1 MNKEVYDL
9 ACTYKRCFTETTD
22 GKAILDDLRKG
33 YCRVTTFHVE
43 PVAMGFLEG
52 HRDVVLRIDHLIEM
66 ASKPISDVLNE
77 EGEQDGRS
85 TDNYFTQSGNSGGHY
100 L

>member
-1 MNKEVYDL
+1 VNKEVYEL
-9 ACTYKRCFTETTD
+9 ACSYKRCFTETTD
-22 GKAILDDLRKG
+22 GKAVLEDMKKG
-33 YCRVTTFHVE
+33 YCHHTTFHVE

-66 ASKPISDVLNE
+66 ASKPIEDVLDHE
-77 EGEQDGRS
+77 EDDENAGRTS
-85 TDNYFTQSGNSGGHY
+85 KGGGIDTSSGHY